1 MYILKYNS
9 LNPKDQ
15 VPTKKQKNHP
25 ANRSE
30 ATWINF
36 SPSSRPDV
44 AEKSISVMDGFRC

>member
-15 VPTKKQKNHP
+15 VPKKTKNHP
-25 ANRSE
+25 ANRPE